1 MTELDSLWEA
11 IQNSFRKSKGDT
23 TYKNLI
29 APAKPLD
36 FANGRLR
43 IQLPSQYHRD
53 FWEQLTDQVV
63 EIVYQRTGQEI
74 RPTTCWQP
82 IRPPWPKRRPGHSR
96 PLKRKRPSTRS
107 TPSKPSLKDVA
118 T

>member
-74 RPTTCWQP
+74 RPDYVLATDPT
-82 IRPPWPKRRPGHSR
+82 PWPKRHPGHSR

>member
-53 FWEQLTDQVV
+53 FWEQT
-63 EIVYQRTGQEI
+63 
-74 RPTTCWQP
+74 
-82 IRPPWPKRRPGHSR
+82 
-96 PLKRKRPSTRS
+96 
-107 TPSKPSLKDVA
+107 
-118 T
+118 